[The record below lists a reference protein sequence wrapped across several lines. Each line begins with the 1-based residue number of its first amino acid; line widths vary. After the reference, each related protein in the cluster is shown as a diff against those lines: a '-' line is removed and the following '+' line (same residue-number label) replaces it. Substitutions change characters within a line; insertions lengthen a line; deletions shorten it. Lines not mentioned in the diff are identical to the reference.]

1 MMLKLWSNNE
11 KRLTFL
17 SNFFSRL
24 LTCFT
29 FTAFLRMTG
38 LKGGSSSS
46 SVAHAWERRE
56 QTNESVSSKM
66 SRFTCSNMV
75 SNVPLP
81 CCCQAPLPCT
91 AGRDLPRCR
100 SHRSTVSVCGTNC
113 PSFLVKRVP
122 HPSHAAFSVKK
133 NNKKTKKNLKLQV
146 GYFHIGHKGLHKH
159 IRDQEV

>member
-1 MMLKLWSNNE
+1 M
-11 KRLTFL
+11 

-56 QTNESVSSKM
+56 QTTESTSSKM
-66 SRFTCSNMV
+66 SRFTCNNMV

-81 CCCQAPLPCT
+81 CCCQALLPCT
-91 AGRDLPRCR
+91 AGRDPPRCR
-100 SHRSTVSVCGTNC
+100 SHQSTVSFYGTNC

-122 HPSHAAFSVKK
+122 HPSHAAFSVK
-133 NNKKTKKNLKLQV
+133 NQPQV

-159 IRDQEV
+159 IRDQEVWIASELLRFSLFFNLPT